1 MSWFRRERPAPPHR
15 APPDPVA
22 LVRAYHAASTHHHH
36 RYAFGPGELD
46 WATQPD
52 PFRRYVG
59 APSVALELVEP
70 GDELGD
76 EPRYEPAFCS
86 GEVPPAALS
95 ARSIAQLFFDSL
107 ALSAAKRSGDAH
119 WYLRCNPSSGNL
131 HPTEGWLICGPLR
144 GVSDTAFVA
153 HYAPR
158 AHALEIR
165 ARIAEQAWSEL
176 AAGLG
181 PHACFVALTTI
192 HWREAWKYGER
203 AFRYCQHDVG
213 HALGALAV
221 AAAGLGWRAHVLDD
235 VGSDEVGALLGVNEQ
250 RGPFAEAPEV
260 LVALGPAPADGS
272 AWRPLAPSPQALRAA
287 SAAVRV
293 GIANE
298 LSSGW
303 VDWPAIEAV
312 HAATRKPRTVGAH
325 TLGLSP
331 RLPAS
336 VPDRE
341 PIALRR
347 VVRGRRS
354 AVAFDART
362 GTTADALWQ
371 ALARTTPRAG
381 AVLHDLAPFDP
392 TVDLAVFVHRV
403 DGLEAGLY
411 LHLRDP
417 RRADRWRA
425 VSTLARGATRVE
437 QAGGLEVWRLRSGDL
452 RAHAR
457 SVSCH
462 QEIASDGCFAL
473 AMLAEFDG
481 QLDSRGAWMYP
492 RLYWECG
499 WIGQMLYLEAEALG
513 LRATGIG
520 CFFDDALHTLLGLQD
535 ASFRSLYHF
544 TVGGALDDPR
554 ITSEAP
560 YAMRPAVGP

>member
-1 MSWFRRERPAPPHR
+1 MSWFRRQRPAPSE
-15 APPDPVA
+15 PPVTDPLA
-22 LVRAYHAASTHHHH
+22 LVRAYHAASTHHQH

-46 WATQPD
+46 WDTQPD
-52 PFRRYVG
+52 PFRRYIG
-59 APSVALELVEP
+59 APSVELELVEP
-70 GDELGD
+70 TD
-76 EPRYEPAFCS
+76 EPRYEPAFCA
-86 GEVPPAALS
+86 GEVTPAPLS

-107 ALSAAKRSGDAH
+107 ALSAAKRWGESR

-131 HPTEGWLICGPLR
+131 HPTEGWLISA
-144 GVSDTAFVA
+144 GVEGLCDTAFVA

-165 ARIAEQAWSEL
+165 ARISAEAWSEL
-176 AAGLG
+176 ARGLG
-181 PHACFVALTTI
+181 PGAVLVALSTI

-221 AAAGLGWRAHVLDD
+221 AAAGLGWRAHVLDE
-235 VGSDEVGALLGVNEQ
+235 VGADEVGALLGVSEQ

-260 LVALGPAPADGS
+260 LVAIGPAPADGS
-272 AWRPLAPSPQALRAA
+272 PWRPRAPRVEALRAA
-287 SAAVRV
+287 STSPRV
-293 GIANE
+293 GLPNE

-303 VDWPAIEAV
+303 VDWPAIDAIHAV
-312 HAATRKPRTVGAH
+312 TRKPRTERVHELGA
-325 TLGLSP
+325 SP
-331 RLPAS
+331 RLNSSAPE
-336 VPDRE
+336 RE

-347 VVRGRRS
+347 IVRSRRS
-354 AVAFDART
+354 AVAFDGRT

-371 ALARTTPRAG
+371 ALARTTPREG

-403 DGLEAGLY
+403 QGLESGLY

-417 RRADRWRA
+417 RRLERWRA
-425 VSTLARGATRVE
+425 SSALARDATRVE
-437 QAGGLEVWRLRSGDL
+437 EAGELSVWRLRSGDM

-457 SVSCH
+457 AVSCH
-462 QEIASDGCFAL
+462 QEIAADGCFAL

-481 QLDSRGAWMYP
+481 PLEARGAWMYP
-492 RLYWECG
+492 RLFWECG

-520 CFFDDALHTLLGLQD
+520 CFFDDALHALLGLGD
-535 ASFRSLYHF
+535 TRFRSLYHF
-544 TVGGALDDPR
+544 TVGGPVDDSR
-554 ITSEAP
+554 ITSETP
-560 YAMRPAVGP
+560 YAVRPGGHT